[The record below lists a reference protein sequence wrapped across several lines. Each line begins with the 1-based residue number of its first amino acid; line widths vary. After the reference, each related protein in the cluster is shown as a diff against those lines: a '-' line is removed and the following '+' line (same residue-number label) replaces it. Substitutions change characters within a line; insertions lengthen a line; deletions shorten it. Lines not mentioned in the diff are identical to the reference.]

1 MQPSLLGSAFFLFF
15 ARRGKMPVFTD
26 AIEDSAIV
34 VIAKENRLIHIMFF
48 LIPCV
53 LYNTYNY
60 VLIQNT
66 NSFFYVKSKSNPD
79 SVFRR
84 DTLH

>member
-1 MQPSLLGSAFFLFF
+1 
-15 ARRGKMPVFTD
+15 MPVFTD

-66 NSFFYVKSKSNPD
+66 IRFLCKKKSTPTVFSDEILCIRLFKD
-79 SVFRR
+79 VLLFISVGPGF
-84 DTLH
+84 L